1 MATKLMQKIMAFKA
15 CEGCQTKRQCAL
27 AEQCQN
33 PPKPKLPKRGPGRP
47 KKIQP
52 MIEVSTDETL

>member
-1 MATKLMQKIMAFKA
+1 MATKLMQKIMAFQA

-27 AEQCQN
+27 AERCQN

-47 KKIQP
+47 KKI
-52 MIEVSTDETL
+52 VVETE